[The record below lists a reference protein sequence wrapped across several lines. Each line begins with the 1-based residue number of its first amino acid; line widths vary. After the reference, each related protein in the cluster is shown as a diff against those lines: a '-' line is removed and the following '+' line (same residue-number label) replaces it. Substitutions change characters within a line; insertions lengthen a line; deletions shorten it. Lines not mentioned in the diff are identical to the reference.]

1 MKRFLPALACLFCV
15 ACANP
20 QVQEFVLKRQA
31 PELQQDVLIA
41 SDGAR
46 LPLRSWLPAGAPK
59 PKAVII
65 GLHGMNDYSNAFAM
79 PGEFLSKQGI
89 AVYAYDQRGFGA
101 SPNVGIWP
109 GEDNLV
115 SDLRDMVTVVKKRH
129 PHAQVYVMGES
140 MGGAVAIATFS
151 RADAPPVDGV
161 ILSAPAVWGGEAMNP
176 FYRGS
181 LWVVSHIAPEK
192 VFTGEGMK
200 IMASDNIPMLRELGR
215 DPLVLKGAR
224 ADSLLGLVRLMGEG
238 YDNMHT
244 LKVPLL
250 VLYGDNDQVIPKA
263 AVEGALSS
271 VHTPALFAYYPKGYH
286 MLLRDLNRDVPAQDV
301 YRWMLED
308 KATLQSGLVWNLKQ
322 IADEHDG
329 ATYTFGR
336 GIPFKGIAK

>member
-1 MKRFLPALACLFCV
+1 MKRFLPALMCLFCV

-20 QVQEFVLKRQA
+20 QVQEFALKRQA
-31 PELQQDVLIA
+31 PVLQQNALIA

-46 LPLRSWLPAGAPK
+46 LPVRSWLPKGT

-79 PGEFLSKQGI
+79 PGEFLSKQGV

-101 SPNVGIWP
+101 SPNAGIWP

-115 SDLRDMVTVVKKRH
+115 SDLHDMVAVLKKQY
-129 PHAQVYVMGES
+129 PHAPVYVMGES

-151 RADAPPVDGV
+151 RADAPQVDGV
-161 ILSAPAVWGGEAMNP
+161 ILSAPAVWGGQAMNP

-181 LWVVSHIAPEK
+181 LWLVSHIAPDK
-192 VFTGEGMK
+192 VFTGEGLK
-200 IMASDNIPMLRELGR
+200 IMASDNIEMLRALGR
-215 DPLVLKGAR
+215 DPLVQKGSR
-224 ADSLLGLVRLMGEG
+224 ADSLLGLVRLMGAG

-250 VLYGDNDQVIPKA
+250 VLYGDKDQVIPKT

-271 VHTPALFAYYPKGYH
+271 VHSPALFAYYPKGYH
-286 MLLRDLNRDVPAQDV
+286 MLLRDLNREVPAQDV
-301 YRWMLED
+301 TGWMLAD
-308 KATLQSGLVWNLKQ
+308 KATLPSGLMWDLKKN
-322 IADEHDG
+322 APVTDNMPLGFE
-329 ATYTFGR
+329 R
-336 GIPFKGIAK
+336 GIARNSIAK